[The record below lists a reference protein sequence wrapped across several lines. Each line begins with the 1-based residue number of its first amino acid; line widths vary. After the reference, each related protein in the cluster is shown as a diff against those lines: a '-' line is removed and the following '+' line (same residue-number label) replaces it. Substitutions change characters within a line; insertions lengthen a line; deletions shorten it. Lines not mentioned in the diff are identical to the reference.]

1 MEDWTALALLVALGF
16 NLVAG
21 AWNSAAAIR
30 YTRKE
35 ARLDREA
42 WGARPLLPPDKVE
55 VLQPGDTVLMLP
67 SLDGM
72 TADQQIAL
80 IASMEAMI
88 EPVRERGIE
97 FIVMPDWGQKVIVVS
112 RGDLPEH
119 ADHGS
124 DATHNGRKTQQKGEQ
139 AR

>member
-1 MEDWTALALLVALGF
+1 
-16 NLVAG
+16 
-21 AWNSAAAIR
+21 
-30 YTRKE
+30 
-35 ARLDREA
+35 
-42 WGARPLLPPDKVE
+42 
-55 VLQPGDTVLMLP
+55 MLP